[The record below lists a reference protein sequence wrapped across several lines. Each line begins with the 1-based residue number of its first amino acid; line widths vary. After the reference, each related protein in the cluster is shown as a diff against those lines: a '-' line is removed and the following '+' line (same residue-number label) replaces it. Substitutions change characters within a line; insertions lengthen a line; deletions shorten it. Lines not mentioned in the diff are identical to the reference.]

1 MSLLSRLLNPKPIQI
16 GGTWK
21 ECQLRLDEYVA
32 RNPKCANNFIIYPL
46 ISAVLLQVSPVK
58 INQQS
63 VPSIVMRR
71 MDAVHA
77 DSYRTDALSTDI
89 LQLRFS
95 KDLTRIMDNEISFI
109 HIQFPDEYNEA
120 IIQARASFVPPH
132 TEQEQES
139 DSEPEAES
147 ADEEQVFYAYS
158 L

>member
-1 MSLLSRLLNPKPIQI
+1 
-16 GGTWK
+16 
-21 ECQLRLDEYVA
+21 
-32 RNPKCANNFIIYPL
+32 
-46 ISAVLLQVSPVK
+46 
-58 INQQS
+58 
-63 VPSIVMRR
+63 MRR

-120 IIQARASFVPPH
+120 IIQASFVPPH

-139 DSEPEAES
+139 DSEPEAEPV
-147 ADEEQVFYAYS
+147 DEEQAFYAYS